1 MICIYTIVNI
11 IDDKQYVGQASDKD
25 FRWREHRKQLR
36 GFYHHNLFLQR
47 AWCKHGESNFI
58 FVVLEVLKDT
68 HNLTEREQYWMDT
81 LQPEYNIAKVA
92 NSSLGIKR
100 SENSKERMRTSHIG
114 KSWHTENSRKLASER
129 MKGNTYNTG
138 RKQSSDE
145 IEVRAK
151 HHRGK
156 ITSKETKA
164 KMSAAQKG
172 KKLSENHKA
181 KLSAAAIWRVPPS
194 EETRKKLSDAAK
206 KQWEKLL
213 TEV

>member
-1 MICIYTIVNI
+1 MICIYAIINIV
-11 IDDKQYVGQASDKD
+11 DDKQYVGQASDRD

-68 HNLTEREQYWMDT
+68 KTLTEREQHWMDT
-81 LQPEYNIAKVA
+81 LEPEYNIAKVA

-100 SENSKERMRTSHIG
+100 SVESREKMRLSHVG
-114 KSWHTENSRKLASER
+114 KSWHTENSRKLVSER
-129 MKGNTYNTG
+129 MKGNTHAAG
-138 RKQSSDE
+138 IKQTE
-145 IEVRAK
+145 ERIEHRAK
-151 HHRGK
+151 SIRGK
-156 ITSKETKA
+156 PVSQETRDKRSLAMQGKKPSEETKA
-164 KMSAAQKG
+164 KMSA
-172 KKLSENHKA
+172 SA
-181 KLSAAAIWRVPPS
+181 KWRVPPS